1 MRYCVS
7 TLLCLTLAA
16 PVLAASPSI
25 SRYPDTKRV
34 PQNDTYHG
42 VAVPD
47 PYRWLETDVRQSP
60 EVRKWV
66 EEQNKV
72 TFGYLKSVP
81 EREAIEKRLSELWS
95 YERRSLPNK
104 AGNSYFF
111 TANDGKQELD
121 VLYVQSSPFDE
132 PRVLIDPNTWSKDRT
147 VNLGGYFPTDD
158 GRYLAY
164 GVSDGGSDWRT
175 YRVLEVAT
183 GKPLSDEVRWAKFT
197 SASWDGKGEGFFY
210 VKYPEPAQ
218 GAQYQAALQGPK
230 VYYHRLGTP
239 QSEDQFV
246 FDKPDNPKGL
256 IFSTTSED
264 GRYLLITVS
273 KGGRPADSYI
283 KDLSEPGGKV
293 RLLLP
298 DLGNQYFSPVGNDGS
313 MLYFLTDYKA
323 PNGRIVAVD
332 ANDPGPE
339 KIKEIL
345 PQGEHPFR
353 GASIVGNLL
362 IVQYLRDVVPYVRVF
377 TLAGKHVRDIELP
390 GVGAARGFSG
400 ERNGTEIFFAYGSM
414 NRPSSNYRYD
424 LVSGETTMIFQPKLA
439 FEPEDFE
446 VKEVFYKSK
455 DGTKVPLFI
464 AHKKGMALDGSN
476 PTILYGYGGFSI
488 SMSPAFSPFMLAW
501 MEKGG
506 VVAMAC
512 LRGGSE
518 YGEEWHEAGTKLKKQ
533 NVFDDFIAGAE
544 WLIANRYTRPDKL
557 AIRGGSNGGLLVGAV
572 LAQRP
577 DLFGAALPH
586 AGVLDMLRYHLFTGG
601 AHWANDY
608 GTVDDPAEFKA
619 LRAYSPY
626 HNLKDGTK
634 YPPTLVMAA
643 DTDDR
648 VVPGHSFK
656 FAARLQEAQ
665 AGDAPVMIRIETRA
679 GHAGASAR
687 SSALE
692 ESSDEMAFL
701 VKNLGVRWGAEEKG
715 R

>member
-1 MRYCVS
+1 MRHCFS

-16 PVLAASPSI
+16 PALAAGPI
-25 SRYPDTKRV
+25 QYPETKRIE
-34 PQNDTYHG
+34 QTDTYHG

-72 TFGYLKSVP
+72 TFGYLKSIP
-81 EREAIEKRLSELWS
+81 EREAIEKRLTELWS
-95 YERRSLPNK
+95 YERRSLPDK
-104 AGNSYFF
+104 AGNYYFF
-111 TANDGKQELD
+111 TGNDGQQELS

-132 PRVLIDPNTWSKDRT
+132 PRVLIDPHGWSKDGT
-147 VNLGGYFPTDD
+147 VNLAGAFPSRD

-175 YRVLEVAT
+175 FRVLEVAT
-183 GKPLSDEVRWAKFT
+183 GKLLSDEIRWAKFT
-197 SASWDGKGEGFFY
+197 RASWDGKGEGFFY
-210 VKYPEPAQ
+210 TRYPEPVQ
-218 GAQYQAALQGPK
+218 GAEYQAALQAPK
-230 VYYHRLGTP
+230 LYYHRLGTP
-239 QSEDQFV
+239 QSEDRFV
-246 FDKPDNPKGL
+246 FDAPENPSGL
-256 IFSTTSED
+256 LFSTTTED
-264 GRYLLITVS
+264 GRYLLVAVT
-273 KGGRPADSYI
+273 KAGRPAENYI
-283 KDLSEPGGKV
+283 KDLSEPDGKV
-293 RLLLP
+293 RLLVP
-298 DLGNQYFSPVGNDGS
+298 DLGIQHFTPAGNDGS
-313 MLYFLTDYKA
+313 TLYFSTDYKA
-323 PNGRIVAVD
+323 PNGRVVAVD
-332 ANDPGPE
+332 ADDPALEKWKEVIPE
-339 KIKEIL
+339 A
-345 PQGEHPFR
+345 EHAFR
-353 GASIVGNLL
+353 EANIVGNLL
-362 IVQYLRDVVPYVRVF
+362 VVQYLRDVVPYVRVF

-400 ERNGTEIFFAYGSM
+400 ERYGTEIFYTYGSM

-455 DGTKVPLFI
+455 DGTRVPLFI
-464 AHKKGMALDGSN
+464 AHRKGLALDGSN
-476 PTILYGYGGFSI
+476 PTILYGYGGFSV
-488 SMSPAFSPFMLAW
+488 SMSPTFSPFMQAW

-512 LRGGSE
+512 LRGGAE
-518 YGEEWHEAGTKLKKQ
+518 YGEKWHEAGTKLKKQ

-557 AIRGGSNGGLLVGAV
+557 AIRGGSNGGLLVGAAM
-572 LAQRP
+572 AQRP
-577 DLFGAALPH
+577 ELFGAALPH

-601 AHWANDY
+601 SHWANDY
-608 GTVDDPAEFKA
+608 GTVDDPEEFKA

-648 VVPGHSFK
+648 VVPGHSF
-656 FAARLQEAQ
+656 
-665 AGDAPVMIRIETRA
+665 
-679 GHAGASAR
+679 
-687 SSALE
+687 
-692 ESSDEMAFL
+692 
-701 VKNLGVRWGAEEKG
+701 
-715 R
+715 